1 MIRPARLQNAK
12 EHLDEPASDLASL
25 ETDLIHIENVNRW
38 LGGWRA
44 AFSAISPWLNR
55 QSVTRI
61 LDVGCGSADVPRMIA
76 ERAARARS
84 AVWIVAADRS
94 RQILGIAE
102 RRTASHPGI
111 RFTQADAT
119 HLPFA
124 DDAFDIVI
132 MSLALHHFEGAARIQ
147 VLHELGRV
155 ARRRV
160 LINELERCWPNYV
173 GARLLAA
180 TAWRGNCMAR
190 HDGPVSVLR
199 SFTRGELDEEMRA
212 AGLTDVS
219 VKRLFFYRLVGSA
232 APARATA
239 KRAAVSTVA

>member
-1 MIRPARLQNAK
+1 MNRPVRLQNVK
-12 EHLDEPASDLASL
+12 EHLDEPVDDLASL

-44 AFSAISPWLNR
+44 AFSAISPWLNH
-55 QSVTRI
+55 QCVTRI

-76 ERAARARS
+76 DRATQAQNAI
-84 AVWIVAADRS
+84 WIVAADRS

-102 RRTASHPGI
+102 RRTGPHPAI
-111 RFTQADAT
+111 RFTQADAAR
-119 HLPFA
+119 LPFA
-124 DDAFDIVI
+124 DGAFDVAI
-132 MSLALHHFEGAARIQ
+132 MSLALHHFEGAARMQ
-147 VLHELGRV
+147 VLRELGRV

-160 LINELERCWPNYV
+160 IINELERCWPNYA

-180 TAWRGNCMAR
+180 TVWRRNSMAR

-199 SFTRGELDEEMRA
+199 SFTRDELEEEMRA

-219 VKRLFFYRLVGSA
+219 VRRLFFYRLVGSA
-232 APARATA
+232 APARAA
-239 KRAAVSTVA
+239 AERAAVSTVA